1 ATDAR
6 GTEEEVGTG
15 MLTEWQARHQR
26 EYETI
31 FILDPRVTREQAE
44 RVVQRVSEAMAAKD
58 ARLLKVDYWGR
69 RKLSYRLRRN
79 DWGFY
84 YLLRFLGTG
93 AVVAELERNF
103 RMLDAVLRHQTILV
117 RSDVDGT
124 GLQVGAGDV
133 EFRIDQLAKEA
144 AEAVR
149 EQPPDAVVA
158 APAPLAD
165 DAGEVEDEDD
175 DDDDDDDAGGDDVP
189 EAAAD
194 GAGSDDGAAKADG
207 EEDPADGDERGE
219 GGAS

>member
-1 ATDAR
+1 
-6 GTEEEVGTG
+6 

-44 RVVQRVSEAMAAKD
+44 RVVQRVSEAMAVKD

-84 YLLRFLGTG
+84 YLLRFLGAG

-158 APAPLAD
+158 APAPPAD

-175 DDDDDDDAGGDDVP
+175 DAGGDDVP
-189 EAAAD
+189 EEAAD
-194 GAGSDDGAAKADG
+194 GAGSDDGAAETDG
-207 EEDPADGDERGE
+207 EEDPADGGERGE